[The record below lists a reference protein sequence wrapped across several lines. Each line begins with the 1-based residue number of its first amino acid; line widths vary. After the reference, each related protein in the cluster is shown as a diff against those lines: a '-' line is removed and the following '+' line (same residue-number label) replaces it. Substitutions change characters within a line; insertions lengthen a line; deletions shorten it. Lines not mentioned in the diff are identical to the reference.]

1 MHHRPSLLL
10 RAAVAVTGLTFAL
23 GFYPLTQLWA
33 SGWTWGDASHSHY
46 PPMIVVL
53 YFVLGV
59 FVVVASRD
67 PLRHRSL
74 LWFVVWSSVGHAAVM
89 AVQAATDPAEHGHW
103 LADIPALVIV
113 ATLLAVLLRRE
124 ERANREATAA

>member
-1 MHHRPSLLL
+1 MRYRPSLLR
-10 RAAVAVTGLTFAL
+10 RAAVALTGLTFAL

-33 SGWTWGDASHSHY
+33 SGWTWGDARHSHY

-59 FVVVASRD
+59 FVVLASRD

-89 AVQAATDPAEHGHW
+89 AVQAATDPAERGHW
-103 LADIPALVIV
+103 VADIPALVSV
-113 ATLLAVLLRRE
+113 APLLAVLLRRE
-124 ERANREATAA
+124 ERAVRATAAA